1 MQLDYY
7 LPTPA
12 LRAHLS
18 VHAVVQHVTQAQQA
32 VLPAMLP
39 NLHIRLAGHSRYQ
52 FGQAPPQPAPAIA
65 LIGPTSQAYRLDFS
79 PGFRML
85 SVGLLPCGWRHLM
98 GLPAHECADQMLA
111 ADHLWPATALARLLE
126 QLHGHPLDGSHRP
139 CVEALLACALTPNL
153 RRPPQQA
160 RQTEAIDHW
169 LEHSPTLSLDAL
181 SHQLGVGAR
190 QLRRIT
196 EHSHGLS
203 PKALA
208 MKYRALRMAQA
219 LVQANGQRQ
228 HPALAHAL
236 LPYADQAHAIRDFQR
251 FTGWTPAAFS
261 QAPQGLARATLL
273 GRMRAG
279 AQRPLVVM
287 S

>member
-7 LPTPA
+7 QPTPA
-12 LRAHLS
+12 M
-18 VHAVVQHVTQAQQA
+18 Q
-32 VLPAMLP
+32 P
-39 NLHIRLAGHSRYQ
+39 NLRIRLAGHSSYQ
-52 FGQAPPQPAPAIA
+52 FGHAPPQPAPAIA

-85 SVGLLPCGWRHLM
+85 PVGLLPCGWRNLA

-111 ADHLWPATALARLLE
+111 ADHLWPATALAHMLE
-126 QLHGHPLDGSHRP
+126 QLHDHPLNGSHRL
-139 CVEALLACALTPNL
+139 CVESLLACAL
-153 RRPPQQA
+153 
-160 RQTEAIDHW
+160 QTEAIDHW
-169 LEHSPTLSLDAL
+169 LEHNATLSLDVL
-181 SHQLGVGAR
+181 SHHLGVGAR

-228 HPALAHAL
+228 HPALAQAL

-261 QAPQGLARATLL
+261 QAPQGIARATLI

-279 AQRPLVVM
+279 AQRPLVLM